1 VHRGYR
7 EEELK
12 ILVLNYRDRT
22 HPLAGG
28 AEVHLHKIFGRLVEL
43 GHSVTLFTTNYRT
56 NTSKPKEYAPE
67 RETIDGINIV
77 RCGSD
82 TFFQLNVRFKVPK
95 LIKEFKPDIIYEDL
109 NKLPL
114 FSTRFKKIPKLIQI
128 LHLWKFSIFKEASFP
143 VAFAVWF
150 SEKIIPFFYK
160 NCHFATISPSGKNE
174 LSELGIP
181 KEKISVIYCGID
193 GKYFENEKIRE
204 KSPYF
209 LWLGRFRK
217 YKGVW
222 VAFEAFKIF
231 AKKHPDVKLLF
242 AGSGPEEAK
251 MKKKATEWGLAD
263 RVEILGQ
270 VSEDEKIGL
279 MNKALGLLQ
288 TSYKEGWG
296 LTVIEAAACGT
307 ASVASNVSGL
317 CDSVKD
323 KETGLL
329 FKAGNAKDC
338 AEKMEALY
346 ENPIL
351 RAGMESEAKS
361 YAASFDWEK
370 AARETL
376 FLMQEILKEQ
386 K

>member
-1 VHRGYR
+1 
-7 EEELK
+7 LK
-12 ILVLNYRDRT
+12 ILALNYRDRT

-28 AEVHLHKIFGRLVEL
+28 AEVHLHKILGRFVEL
-43 GHSVTLFTTNYRT
+43 GHSVTLFTTNYIMPSD
-56 NTSKPKEYAPE
+56 SKKKISAAENE
-67 RETIDGINIV
+67 VIDGIEVI
-77 RCGSD
+77 RCGGD
-82 TFFQLNVRFKVPK
+82 LFFPLNCLLKVPK
-95 LIKEFKPDIIYEDL
+95 LIKKFGPDIIYEDL

-114 FSTRFKKIPKLIQI
+114 LSPCITKIPKLIQI

-143 VAFAVWF
+143 VAFAVWL
-150 SEKIIPFFYK
+150 SEKTIPLFYK
-160 NCHFATISPSGKNE
+160 NCHFATISPSGKKE
-174 LSELGIP
+174 LCELGIP
-181 KEKISVIYCGID
+181 KEKISVIYCGMD
-193 GKYFENEKIRE
+193 SKYFENEKIRD

-251 MKKKATEWGLAD
+251 MRKKAKEWGLAD
-263 RVEILGQ
+263 RVEILGL
-270 VSEDEKIGL
+270 VSEEQKIEL
-279 MNKALGLLQ
+279 MNKALGILQ

-329 FKAGNAKDC
+329 FKAGSAVDC
-338 AEKMEALY
+338 AKKMETLY

-361 YAASFDWEK
+361 YASSFDWEK

-376 FLMQEILKEQ
+376 FLMQEIVKAKAE
-386 K
+386 